1 MGVEHDKAMGVM
13 REVGFYPE
21 TEQFPNPEKLVIQN
35 IRRGKK
41 EQGRHIFVY
50 ADLVNKE
57 TGEKLITAT
66 LDYITTRVMGDKL
79 GMEM

>member
-1 MGVEHDKAMGVM
+1 MSAEHDKAMGMM
-13 REVGFYPE
+13 REIGFYPE
-21 TEQFPNPEKLVIQN
+21 TEQFPHPENLVIQN

-50 ADLVNKE
+50 ADLVDKT

-66 LDYITTRVMGDKL
+66 LDYITTRIMGDKL
-79 GMEM
+79 NKE